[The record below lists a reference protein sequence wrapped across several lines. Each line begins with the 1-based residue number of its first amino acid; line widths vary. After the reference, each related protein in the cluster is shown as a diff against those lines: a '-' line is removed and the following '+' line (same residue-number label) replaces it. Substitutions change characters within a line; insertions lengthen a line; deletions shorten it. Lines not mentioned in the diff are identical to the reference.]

1 LFVSTGHGRKGT
13 AKSAVGSA
21 RPDSKARPVT
31 VERLRAALGL
41 PEMTETDAKQ
51 VLEQLFA
58 FGDVA
63 VQAFIEQQGNAS
75 TEVVVVEPFVVAGS
89 MLTPTTFA
97 AA

>member
-1 LFVSTGHGRKGT
+1 
-13 AKSAVGSA
+13 
-21 RPDSKARPVT
+21 
-31 VERLRAALGL
+31 
-41 PEMTETDAKQ
+41 MTETDAKQ